1 MTSSGLPRLP
11 GLPDLPDL
19 PAGRDRPAPAWTRRR
34 VRVTADFYRTVFRT
48 AIVSQFQYRGPNYFY
63 MIGMVTE
70 PVVYLVVWT
79 TVARAQGGS
88 VGGITPGEFA
98 AYYIVWTLVRNM
110 NIVLTPYAWEDRIRN
125 GQLSG
130 ELLRPVHPIHHDIAY
145 FAGWKVPVIA
155 MWLPVGAVLTLLF
168 EPAFD
173 VTPLEVA
180 VFAVAIWGAF
190 LVRTMFMW
198 VLGLLTFWTTRVGAV
213 FQVWFTAELLLSGRL
228 VPLALMPDWVTT
240 IGAFTPFPSS
250 FGFPIDSLVGDL
262 STAELLRGLAAQA
275 MWVSIGAAVVAVTWR
290 FAVRRFSSVGN

>member
-11 GLPDLPDL
+11 DLADLPDL

-168 EPAFD
+168 RPAFD

>member
-1 MTSSGLPRLP
+1 VTSSGLPRLP
-11 GLPDLPDL
+11 DLADLPDL

-168 EPAFD
+168 RPAFD

>member
-1 MTSSGLPRLP
+1 VTAAGLQDPPGPR
-11 GLPDLPDL
+11 GL
-19 PAGRDRPAPAWTRRR
+19 PAGRDRPAPAWTKRR

-70 PVVYLVVWT
+70 PVVYLVVWS

-125 GQLSG
+125 GQMSG

-145 FAGWKVPVIA
+145 FAGWKVPVIV

-173 VTPLEVA
+173 VTPPEVA
-180 VFAVAIWGAF
+180 VFAVAIWGAY

-198 VLGLLTFWTTRVGAV
+198 VLGLLTFWTTRVGAI
-213 FQVWFTAELLLSGRL
+213 FEVWFTAELLLSGRL

-240 IGAFTPFPSS
+240 IAAFTPFPSS

-262 STAELLRGLAAQA
+262 STGELLRGLAAQA
-275 MWVSIGAAVVAVTWR
+275 MWTAVGAAIVAVAWR